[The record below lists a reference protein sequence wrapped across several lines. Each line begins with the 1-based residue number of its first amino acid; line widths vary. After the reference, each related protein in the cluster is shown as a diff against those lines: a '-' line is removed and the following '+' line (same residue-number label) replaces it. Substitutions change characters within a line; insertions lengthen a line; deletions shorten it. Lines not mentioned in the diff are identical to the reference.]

1 MRLHPAFRP
10 WLRRSLVALALAV
23 AGLPGGPLV
32 GAAAAVA
39 VAASPERAAHGV
51 LGAQPAPSTPRDFQ
65 VDTLSRPAA
74 QVNDYAGVLDAA
86 ARERL
91 EGIARA
97 VREASG
103 GEIAVVTLADIGLRD
118 ASDVALQI
126 GRRWGVGAASA
137 IGQRTRNAGVV
148 VLLVPKETSGDGRG
162 KFAIAT
168 GQGTE
173 GFVTDAQTG
182 DIRRESLELRRAAR
196 YGDALELTVVRLA
209 QAYGREFGFSVDSAV
224 AASPWAT
231 RAARRPAP
239 QAPTGGIN
247 PVVALVIFFVVVSLL
262 SSLGG
267 RRRRGCGAPII
278 IPFPMGGGGG
288 GGWSSG
294 GWGSGGG
301 WGGGGGGGFGG
312 FGGGGGFSGGG
323 SSDSW

>member
-1 MRLHPAFRP
+1 MRPYLALAP
-10 WLRRSLVALALAV
+10 WVRRLIVALALCA
-23 AGLPGGPLV
+23 AGPLGV
-32 GAAAAVA
+32 PLGRAFVA
-39 VAASPERAAHGV
+39 VPAAGGV
-51 LGAQPAPSTPRDFQ
+51 LLAQGPRGDFT
-65 VDTLSRPAA
+65 VDTLPRPTA
-74 QVNDYAGVLDAA
+74 QVSDFAGVLDPA

-103 GEIAVVTLADIGLRD
+103 GEIAVVTLRDIGPRD
-118 ASDVALQI
+118 PSDIALQI

-168 GQGTE
+168 GQGVE
-173 GFVTDAQTG
+173 GFVTDAQAG

-224 AASPWAT
+224 AASRWAGR
-231 RAARRPAP
+231 RAPAP
-239 QAPTGGIN
+239 AAPPRGGIS
-247 PVVALVIFFVVVSLL
+247 PLAALIVFFLLVSFL
-262 SSLGG
+262 SSMGG
-267 RRRRGCGAPII
+267 RGRRRGCGAPII
-278 IPFPMGGGGG
+278 VPFPMGGGGG
-288 GGWSSG
+288 SGWSSG

-301 WGGGGGGGFGG
+301 WGGGGGFGG